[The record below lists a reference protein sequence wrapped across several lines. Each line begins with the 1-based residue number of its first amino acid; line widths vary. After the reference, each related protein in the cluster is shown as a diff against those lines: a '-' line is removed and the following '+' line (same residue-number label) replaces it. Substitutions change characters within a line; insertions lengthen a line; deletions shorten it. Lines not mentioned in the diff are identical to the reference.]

1 MRFLYIIFLS
11 VIGVA
16 CYGKTSKKLE
26 NGVYHDESGVRLIEI
41 KNDTLKCFT
50 LDHGTSGE
58 AGMTGGLSYYPTAIC
73 QITEVSNTFFEI
85 NSIEGLIKRG
95 VFKDISI
102 TEEASGNN
110 APYEISFEVPN
121 AYRPIKFEVRVGTN
135 LYSGVTEKGKCTI
148 VLDRNGVNPP
158 ESFSFSFQPKY
169 YVESSPAGQYFG
181 VLCHRY
187 PYEVNLDSEKNI
199 VIKLPNITDILFYQ
213 YYIFGEYIQVLHHG
227 IKWRGDYYKKFRTSS
242 LKKIRIYN

>member
-1 MRFLYIIFLS
+1 M
-11 VIGVA
+11 V
-16 CYGKTSKKLE
+16 CYGKTSNKLE
-26 NGVYHDESGVRLIEI
+26 NGVYHNESGSRMIEI
-41 KNDTLKCFT
+41 INDTLKLFSCSSSS
-50 LDHGTSGE
+50 LEEGE
-58 AGMTGGLSYYPTAIC
+58 RSYHPLAIC
-73 QITEVSNTFFEI
+73 QITEVNNTFFEI
-85 NSIEGLIKRG
+85 NSIDWPMQGDA
-95 VFKDISI
+95 FKDISI
-102 TEEASGNN
+102 TEEVSGNN

-121 AYRPIKFEVRVGTN
+121 ASKPIKFEVRVGTN

-213 YYIFGEYIQVLHHG
+213 YYIFL
-227 IKWRGDYYKKFRTSS
+227 
-242 LKKIRIYN
+242 

>member
-1 MRFLYIIFLS
+1 MRFILFIFLS
-11 VIGVA
+11 VIGMVS
-16 CYGKTSKKLE
+16 YGKTSKKLE

-41 KNDTLKCFT
+41 KNDTLKFFSCY
-50 LDHGTSGE
+50 SSIEEGE
-58 AGMTGGLSYYPTAIC
+58 SYCPLAIC
-73 QITEVSNTFFEI
+73 KITEVSNTFFEI
-85 NSIEGLIKRG
+85 NSIEGP
-95 VFKDISI
+95 VQSAFKDILI

-181 VLCHRY
+181 VLYYMY
-187 PYEVNLDSEKNI
+187 PYEVKLDSEKSF
-199 VIKLPNITDILFYQ
+199 VIKLPNITDTIFSH
-213 YYIFGEYIQVLHHG
+213 YYFFGDYIQVVHHG
-227 IKWRGDYYKKFRTSS
+227 IKWRGEYYKKF
-242 LKKIRIYN
+242 

>member
-1 MRFLYIIFLS
+1 MVKHL
-11 VIGVA
+11 
-16 CYGKTSKKLE
+16 KKLE
-26 NGVYHDESGVRLIEI
+26 NGVYHNESGARLIEI

-50 LDHGTSGE
+50 LDPGTSGE

-73 QITEVSNTFFEI
+73 QITEVSNTFVEI
-85 NSIEGLIKRG
+85 NYIEGLIQRG
-95 VFKDISI
+95 VFKDISL
-102 TEEASGNN
+102 TEEASGHN

-169 YVESSPAGQYFG
+169 YVDSSPAGQYFG
-181 VLCHRY
+181 VLYYMY
-187 PYEVNLDSEKNI
+187 PYEVKLDSEKSF
-199 VIKLPNITDILFYQ
+199 VIKLPNITDTIFSH
-213 YYIFGEYIQVLHHG
+213 YYFFGDYIQVVHHA
-227 IKWRGDYYKKFRTSS
+227 IKCRGEYYKKF
-242 LKKIRIYN
+242 